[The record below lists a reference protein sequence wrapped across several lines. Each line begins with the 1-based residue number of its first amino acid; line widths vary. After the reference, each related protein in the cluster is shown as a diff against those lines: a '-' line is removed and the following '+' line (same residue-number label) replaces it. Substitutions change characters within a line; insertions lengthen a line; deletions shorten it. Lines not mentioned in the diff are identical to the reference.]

1 MDVSGK
7 GRKYRVSSTE
17 SANEIKSERVDM
29 SGLAK
34 RPLKILCLH
43 GYRQNDIT
51 FREKLG
57 AFRKMVGKYC
67 EFTFVTAPHP
77 VLPMGHEDINQVCDR
92 PHYFVLIKCRKPILR
107 N

>member
-1 MDVSGK
+1 
-7 GRKYRVSSTE
+7 
-17 SANEIKSERVDM
+17 M

-92 PHYFVLIKCRKPILR
+92 PHYFVTSVSKANPQEVVFSIYNVLM
-107 N
+107 